1 MFLGRFYALFSLL
14 VYQSVFK
21 WNQYS
26 VTIRSHLD
34 NELEPKEP
42 TLQNMGLLPGLEP
55 MFKIRLL
62 SGERAAAAMGWD
74 VAVRLAKGFS
84 SLAWVDIISTSIKI
98 CPIKSLKSEN
108 TVKKKRIN
116 ILTSVFI
123 YTVVR
128 CKYQQRKKGQKQTSV
143 NWVLVLAKTTHWHIC
158 NYHCQN

>member
-1 MFLGRFYALFSLL
+1 MVKWRNTHMKKEWKTLKIHPIYCSWDTSMPFFSLL
-14 VYQSVFK
+14 VYQPAFK
-21 WNQYS
+21 WNQHS

-55 MFKIRLL
+55 MFRMRLL
-62 SGERAAAAMGWD
+62 SGERAAAAMGCE

-108 TVKKKRIN
+108 TVKKKRIS
-116 ILTSVFI
+116 ILTSVFT
-123 YTVVR
+123 YTGVR
-128 CKYQQRKKGQKQTSV
+128 CKY
-143 NWVLVLAKTTHWHIC
+143 
-158 NYHCQN
+158 